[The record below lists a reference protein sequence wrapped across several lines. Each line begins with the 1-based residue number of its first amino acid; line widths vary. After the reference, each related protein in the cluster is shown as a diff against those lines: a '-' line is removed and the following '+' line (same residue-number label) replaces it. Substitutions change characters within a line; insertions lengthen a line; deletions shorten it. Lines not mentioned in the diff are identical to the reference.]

1 MNQII
6 DNMNVKIEQSWKER
20 LSGEFEKDYFL
31 NLTGFVRN
39 EYRSGAVYPPGKYIF
54 RAFDLC
60 PFDEV
65 KVVIVGQ
72 DPYHEKGQ
80 ANGLC
85 FAVDEGITKPPSLV
99 NIFQE
104 IETDLGRK
112 PHADSTLLHWVN
124 QGVFL
129 LNATLTVKA
138 HQAASHAGKGWE
150 TFTDASLHRLAEEK
164 NNLVFILWGAYA
176 QKKGG
181 FIDSN
186 RHMVIKSP
194 HPSPLSAYRG
204 FFGSKPFSKTNNYL
218 ISAGKNI
225 IDW

>member
-1 MNQII
+1 
-6 DNMNVKIEQSWKER
+6 MNVKIEQSWKEH
-20 LSGEFEKDYFL
+20 LEPEFDKDYFI
-31 NLTGFVRN
+31 NLTGFIKN
-39 EYRSGAVYPPGKYIF
+39 EYLIGAVYPPGKFIF

-72 DPYHEKGQ
+72 DPYHDENQ

-85 FAVDEGITKPPSLV
+85 FAVDTSIRKPPSLI

-112 PHADSTLLHWVN
+112 PHADSTLLHWVK

-138 HQAASHAGKGWE
+138 HRAASHTGKGWE
-150 TFTDASLHRLAEEK
+150 TFTDAALHTLADEK
-164 NNLVFILWGAYA
+164 ENLVFILWGAYA
-176 QKKGG
+176 QKKGS
-181 FIDSN
+181 FIDSK
-186 RHMVIKSP
+186 RHLVIKTP
-194 HPSPLSAYRG
+194 HPSPLSSYRG
-204 FFGSKPFSKTNNYL
+204 FFGSRPFSRANTYL
-218 ISAGKNI
+218 KSVGKDE

>member
-1 MNQII
+1 
-6 DNMNVKIEQSWKER
+6 MNVKIEQSWKEH
-20 LSGEFEKDYFL
+20 LDPEFEKDYFL
-31 NLTGFVRN
+31 NLTEFIKT

-60 PFDEV
+60 PFDKV

-72 DPYHEKGQ
+72 DPYHDENQ

-85 FAVDEGITKPPSLV
+85 FAVDTSIRKPPSLI

-112 PHADSTLLHWVN
+112 PHTDSTLLHWVE

-138 HQAASHAGKGWE
+138 HRAASHAGKGWE
-150 TFTDASLHRLAEEK
+150 TFTDAVLHTLAKEK
-164 NNLVFILWGAYA
+164 DNLVFILWGAYA
-176 QKKGG
+176 QKKGA
-181 FIDSN
+181 FIDPM
-186 RHMVIKSP
+186 RHLVIKTP
-194 HPSPLSAYRG
+194 HPSPLSSYRG
-204 FFGSKPFSKTNNYL
+204 FFGSKPFSRTNVYL
-218 ISAGKNI
+218 KSTGKDE

>member
-1 MNQII
+1 MAA
-6 DNMNVKIEQSWKER
+6 DVRIEPSWKDR
-20 LSGEFEKDYFL
+20 LSEEFSLEYFVR
-31 NLTGFVRN
+31 LTDFVRN
-39 EYRSGAVYPPGKYIF
+39 EYRSGPVYPPAKYIF

-60 PFDEV
+60 PFDSV
-65 KVVIVGQ
+65 RVVIVGQ
-72 DPYHEKGQ
+72 DPYHEANQ
-80 ANGLC
+80 AIGLC
-85 FAVDEGITKPPSLV
+85 FAVEPNVPHPPSLV

-138 HQAASHAGKGWE
+138 HRAASHAGKGWE
-150 TFTDASLHRLAEEK
+150 QFTDAALHRLAEERAG
-164 NNLVFILWGAYA
+164 LVFILWGAYA
-176 QKKGG
+176 QKKGS
-181 FIDSN
+181 FISKEK
-186 RHMVIKSP
+186 HLVITSP

-204 FFGSKPFSKTNNYL
+204 FFGSRPFSRANAYL
-218 ISAGKNI
+218 AARGKPE